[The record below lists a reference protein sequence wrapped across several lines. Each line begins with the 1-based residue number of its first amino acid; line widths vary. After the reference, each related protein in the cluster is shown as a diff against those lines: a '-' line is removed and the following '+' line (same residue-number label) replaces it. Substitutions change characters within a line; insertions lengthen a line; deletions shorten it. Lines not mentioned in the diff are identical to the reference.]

1 MKTKLRPETTLF
13 MLMSV
18 DGKISTGD
26 SDALD
31 FDQDLPKIVGV
42 KEGLHQYYDLEKKT
56 DWVSMNTGR
65 VMAKIG
71 CNDKVF
77 SKKPISCKFVII
89 DNKPHL
95 TSAGVEYLTQWLEHL
110 YLVTTNSKHP
120 ALESKAGNITVIKE
134 DKLSMPNL
142 FEKLYEKYKIEK
154 ITIQSGGTMNAGLI
168 RAGLI
173 DKISLVVAPVIIGG
187 KDTSTLVDGESLH
200 TLKDLI
206 LLKPLK
212 LTEAKKLD
220 DSYLLLQY
228 DVING

>member
-1 MKTKLRPETTLF
+1 MKIKKRPETTLF

-26 SDALD
+26 SDKLD
-31 FDQDLPKIVGV
+31 VDQDFPSIPGV

-77 SKKPISCKFVII
+77 SKQPINCKFVII

-95 TSAGVEYLTQWLEHL
+95 TSAGVKYLTQWVEHL
-110 YLVTTNSKHP
+110 YLVTSNSKHP
-120 ALESKAGNITVIKE
+120 AFDSKAENITVIKE
-134 DKLSMPNL
+134 DDLSSLSL
-142 FEKLYEKYKIEK
+142 FEKLYEKYKIKK
-154 ITIQSGGTMNAGLI
+154 ITIQSGGTMNASLI

-173 DKISLVVAPVIIGG
+173 DRLSLVMAPVIIGG
-187 KDTSTLVDGESLH
+187 KDTSTLVDGESIH
-200 TLKDLI
+200 TLEDLRF
-206 LLKPLK
+206 LRPLK
-212 LTEAKKLD
+212 LTEARKLD

-228 DVING
+228 DVLNG